1 MVLKVA
7 SYFGKVV
14 ATDRYRLGAF
24 MKDEVYPARNGL
36 HRWMG
41 PTDSCD
47 KCYGGGYYITEKGEK
62 YCACPCGKERKRI
75 EDDRQ
80 I

>member
-1 MVLKVA
+1 
-7 SYFGKVV
+7 
-14 ATDRYRLGAF
+14 

-47 KCYGGGYYITEKGEK
+47 KCYGRGYYIAEEGEK

-75 EDDRQ
+75 EDDRP

>member
-1 MVLKVA
+1 
-7 SYFGKVV
+7 
-14 ATDRYRLGAF
+14 
-24 MKDEVYPARNGL
+24 MKDEVYPARNGF

-75 EDDRQ
+75 EGANYVEPRIGSNDTDVG
-80 I
+80 